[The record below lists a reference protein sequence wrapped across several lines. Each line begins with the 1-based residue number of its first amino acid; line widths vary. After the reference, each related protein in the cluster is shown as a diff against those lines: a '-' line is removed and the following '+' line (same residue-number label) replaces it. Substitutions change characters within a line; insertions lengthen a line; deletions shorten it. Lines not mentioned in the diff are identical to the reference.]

1 MNWEALLSNER
12 LAEIPLEDFDKEL
25 RDEFEKDQQTVIQSA
40 AFRRL
45 QDKTQVFPLDK
56 NDFVRT
62 RLTHSLETAFT
73 AKQLANMTRKRL
85 EKYNRVSM
93 HKTESMPDILFCAGL
108 LHDIGNPPFGHFGE
122 TIIRDWFRNHLKEL
136 MYGET
141 SVYSLLSKQQQM
153 DLENFE
159 GNAQALRS
167 ILKLPFSDNEFGMN
181 LTAAVINT
189 LIKYPCC
196 SKDIDDKAE
205 NIQYHK
211 MGFFQ
216 ADEELVQ
223 RICRK
228 TGTLTD
234 ERYVRHPLTFL
245 LEAADDISYGVA
257 DVEDSFKKG
266 LFSYHQLRKKIADK
280 IPKYDKNDKYHY
292 VKEAQKKLTELYDK
306 GRELCSTVKDAEMY
320 AVQNWLQYI
329 KGWLIWCAAYSFSIN
344 YTAIM
349 KGEYHK
355 ELLED
360 TYHEK
365 TLEIL
370 KETAKD
376 YAFTHTSIMKLEISA
391 HKLLNSLL
399 DKFVPAIIYF
409 DCKGT
414 NFKQQKIDKKVTSL
428 LSSNHVA
435 NYRKEASK
443 LEGEYKERDALYLRL
458 LLVTDFLSGM
468 TDTYAKT
475 LYHELDAI
483 D

>member
-141 SVYSLLSKQQQM
+141 SVYSLLSKQQRM

-306 GRELCSTVKDAEMY
+306 GRELCGTVKDAEMY

-344 YTAIM
+344 YTTIM

-414 NFKQQKIDKKVTSL
+414 DFKQQKIDKKVTSL